1 MLSGLS
7 ASQATAALVF
17 IDQRSSFEHT
27 DKQQAC
33 QLKRARA

>member
-17 IDQRSSFEHT
+17 IDQRSSFALT

-33 QLKRARA
+33 QLKPLQA